1 MAARIEDYAL
11 VGDCRSAALISRQG
25 SVGWLCWPRFGAA
38 ALFTSLLGTEAHGFW
53 KIFPE
58 AENVETSWAY
68 RPGSLVLE
76 TRHKTRL
83 GEVLVTDFMPVGD
96 GSHLVRLVEGVHGRR
111 ATDGGDRSSGGEG
124 SGGKGLSKILS
135 PRVVKSN

>member
-11 VGDCRSAALISRQG
+11 VGDCRSAALISRHG
-25 SVGWLCWPRFGAA
+25 SVDWLCWPRFDAA

-58 AENVETSWAY
+58 AEHVETRWSY

-76 TRHKTRL
+76 TRHVTRQ

-96 GSHLVRLVEGVHGRR
+96 GSHLVRLVDGIHGRVAMRMEMAVRFDYGSAVPWEIGR
-111 ATDGGDRSSGGEG
+111 AH
-124 SGGKGLSKILS
+124 
-135 PRVVKSN
+135 V